1 MNNECLK
8 YSCLSILQVEKAAD
22 IYIKMHLPLKGSKCY
37 EEGGQFKQ
45 AITLLI
51 KHNLFE
57 AAIDCLHR
65 YQILVQV
72 HFVNKIII

>member
-1 MNNECLK
+1 MFK
-8 YSCLSILQVEKAAD
+8 IHLSVYQVEKAAE
-22 IYIKMHLPLKGSKCY
+22 IYIKMGLPLKGSKCY
-37 EEGGQFKQ
+37 EEAGQFKQ
-45 AITLLI
+45 ALSLLI

-72 HFVNKIII
+72 NFINKIFM

>member
-1 MNNECLK
+1 MR
-8 YSCLSILQVEKAAD
+8 
-22 IYIKMHLPLKGSKCY
+22 LPLKGSKCY
-37 EEGGQFKQ
+37 EEAGQFKQ
-45 AITLLI
+45 ALSLLI

-72 HFVNKIII
+72 NFINKISQDQL

>member
-1 MNNECLK
+1 MR
-8 YSCLSILQVEKAAD
+8 
-22 IYIKMHLPLKGSKCY
+22 LPLKGSKCF
-37 EEGGQFKQ
+37 EEAGQFKQ
-45 AITLLI
+45 ALSLLI

-72 HFVNKIII
+72 NIEYEVITCSISCILFLLLKSNELMIIFITF

>member
-1 MNNECLK
+1 MR
-8 YSCLSILQVEKAAD
+8 
-22 IYIKMHLPLKGSKCY
+22 LPLKGSKCF
-37 EEGGQFKQ
+37 EETGQFEQ
-45 AITLLI
+45 ALSLLI

-72 HFVNKIII
+72 NFENEIITCSI